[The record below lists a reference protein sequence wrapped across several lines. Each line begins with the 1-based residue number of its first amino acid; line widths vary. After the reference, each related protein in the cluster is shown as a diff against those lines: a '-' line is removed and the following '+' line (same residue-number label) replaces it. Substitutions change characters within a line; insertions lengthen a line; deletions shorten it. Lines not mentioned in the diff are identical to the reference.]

1 MNWLILVSNI
11 VLGAILLFSY
21 FYLGTQN
28 KGVVEKLWGNIKGNI
43 RTFYT
48 VSIFVAAIGYL
59 YMVYFL
65 GFEVKNNNSIINKLL
80 IHQIVIIVFS
90 MLWMPLSIKYLSNKN
105 TLLKI
110 LIILVLFIVGIAALA
125 NTITL
130 RNLEVSKKLITK
142 KNWAI
147 AGSAYLFFQT
157 FIMDFLSW
165 NYNFF

>member
-1 MNWLILVSNI
+1 
-11 VLGAILLFSY
+11 
-21 FYLGTQN
+21 
-28 KGVVEKLWGNIKGNI
+28 
-43 RTFYT
+43 
-48 VSIFVAAIGYL
+48 
-59 YMVYFL
+59 
-65 GFEVKNNNSIINKLL
+65 
-80 IHQIVIIVFS
+80 

-110 LIILVLFIVGIAALA
+110 LIILILFVVGISALA

-130 RNLEVSKKLITK
+130 RKLEVSKKLIMK